1 MNKKSELS
9 FNTAHEVHTY
19 LNNILNEHACEVSK
33 LNTVGSTL
41 AENDF
46 NLNKAKIDVNY
57 WKMLITNTLTSG
69 NNQNV
74 AATAL
79 RSFFGDCFID
89 DEDDED
95 GDLVVESKFTTTLPF
110 NEERALN
117 FVNSWVLQA
126 LPSPMLNKI
135 IQSCAKHTCI
145 TNDDRFV
152 YDSSHHQYV
161 GNWALNLNN
170 YLYCLYYRK
179 YKGTAWLEHR
189 KNFTRSIEGAFT
201 KVENLSHS
209 YLITSKFYN
218 NLILESMKL

>member
-9 FNTAHEVHTY
+9 FNTAHEVHSY
-19 LNNILNEHACEVSK
+19 LNNILNEYANEVSK
-33 LNTVGSTL
+33 LNTTGANL
-41 AENDF
+41 AQ
-46 NLNKAKIDVNY
+46 IDINY
-57 WKMLITNTLTSG
+57 WKMLITNTLTS
-69 NNQNV
+69 NNDQNV
-74 AATAL
+74 ASTAL
-79 RSFFGDCFID
+79 RSFFGDCFIA

-95 GDLVVESKFTTTLPF
+95 GGDFDVESKFTTTLSF
-110 NEERALN
+110 NEEQALN

-145 TNDDRFV
+145 TNDNRFV
-152 YDSSHHQYV
+152 YDTSHPQYI

-170 YLYCLYYRK
+170 YLYCLYYKK

-189 KNFTRSIEGAFT
+189 KNFKRSIEGAFT
-201 KVENLSHS
+201 KLENLSHS

-218 NLILESMKL
+218 DLILQSMKI